1 MSGAWISCSTPA
13 GSAKGFLPLCLT
25 ARFLDV
31 ASTVRWASEQNR
43 GARASSTRLGPW
55 AVADVDMLDGG
66 LGGVGSGFVPA
77 VRAPLLPRKR
87 AVFSVGGAPPEAAGC
102 SFRVAGSPPFEL
114 CHGVVSF
121 VLYVWFCFMVFINLG
136 ELCVNPCGA
145 YGFAGFPSRDVTS
158 RHGDVTSRHG
168 DVTSRHG
175 DVTSRHGD
183 ATSRHGDATSRHR
196 DATSRHGDAT
206 SRHGDATSRH
216 GDVTSRQG
224 DATSRHRD
232 ATSRCGDVA
241 SRCIDAIRRG
251 VSGGIAPGAWI
262 ARRKSGGGYSL
273 FAGRYFSDTRNASA
287 AFSVSSKPA
296 PLKNPCCWPS

>member
-43 GARASSTRLGPW
+43 GARASSTRLGLS
-55 AVADVDMLDGG
+55 ADAEVDMMHGG

-87 AVFSVGGAPPEAAGC
+87 AVFSVGGAPPDAAGC

-121 VLYVWFCFMVFINLG
+121 VSYVWFCFMVFINLG

-158 RHGDVTSRHG
+158 RHGDATYRHG
-168 DVTSRHG
+168 DATYRHGDATYRHG

-183 ATSRHGDATSRHR
+183 ATY
-196 DATSRHGDAT
+196 
-206 SRHGDATSRH
+206 RH
-216 GDVTSRQG
+216 GDV
-224 DATSRHRD
+224 
-232 ATSRCGDVA
+232 TSRCGDVA
-241 SRCIDAIRRG
+241 SRCIDAIRHG
-251 VSGGIAPGAWI
+251 GSGGIAPGARI
-262 ARRKSGGGYSL
+262 ARGKSGATTPSSPEDTSAKPETHPPPSAYRRSL
-273 FAGRYFSDTRNASA
+273 RR
-287 AFSVSSKPA
+287 
-296 PLKNPCCWPS
+296 